1 MTLTAKVCD
10 AARPPASD
18 AHSILLST
26 ETGLALKRS
35 KNSAICE
42 AARPPTSDAY
52 LTLLRTGT
60 GLVLKCSKLGNLR
73 PVVFLF
79 VISITSSTSS
89 SSITESNA
97 SSFSSRGTSVGDA
110 ARPSTSDADSTL
122 LSTGTGL
129 ALKCS
134 KLKKNGK
141 HNGQTQEKRNT
152 DDKLTINGNTMD
164 KLRNGNTMDKL
175 HQEKRTGLAL
185 KHSKRYPHLCSVA
198 CWLVWL
204 CGDPGPALNFL
215 SSFSASLH

>member
-10 AARPPASD
+10 AARPPTSD
-18 AHSILLST
+18 AHSTLLST

-42 AARPPTSDAY
+42 AAIPPTADAY
-52 LTLLRTGT
+52 STLLRTGT
-60 GLVLKCSKLGNLR
+60 GLVLKCSKLRNLR

-97 SSFSSRGTSVGDA
+97 SSFSSRDTSVGDA
-110 ARPSTSDADSTL
+110 ARPPTSDAYSTLLRTGTGLVLKYSKLRNLRPVVFLFVISITSSTSSSSITESNASSFSSRDTSVGDAARPPTSDAHSTL

-134 KLKKNGK
+134 KLKKNDK
-141 HNGQTQEKRNT
+141 YNG
-152 DDKLTINGNTMD
+152 
-164 KLRNGNTMDKL
+164 
-175 HQEKRTGLAL
+175 
-185 KHSKRYPHLCSVA
+185 
-198 CWLVWL
+198 
-204 CGDPGPALNFL
+204 
-215 SSFSASLH
+215 